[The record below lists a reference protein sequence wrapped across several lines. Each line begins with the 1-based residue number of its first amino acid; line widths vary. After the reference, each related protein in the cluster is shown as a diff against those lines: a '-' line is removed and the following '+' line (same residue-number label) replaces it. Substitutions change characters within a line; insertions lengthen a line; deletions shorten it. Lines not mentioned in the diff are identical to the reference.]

1 VLVHPDPRIG
11 WRESYEIRTSGVA
24 ATRLLATGGVG
35 GIALTGWALARSGMR
50 RAEVLRGLTTFFV
63 APYGVYM
70 LALVVVGAGLRSGL
84 LPGPAPFGLTVVP
97 AVFGAGVIV
106 AALALSLLPGE
117 AGPPHPSAADEP
129 SPRWP

>member
-1 VLVHPDPRIG
+1 
-11 WRESYEIRTSGVA
+11 
-24 ATRLLATGGVG
+24 
-35 GIALTGWALARSGMR
+35 MR
-50 RAEVLRGLTTFFV
+50 RTDVLRGLTTFFV
-63 APYGVYM
+63 ALYGVYM

-129 SPRWP
+129 SPRWPWPGRPPRSLPESGAPSASCAPATRR